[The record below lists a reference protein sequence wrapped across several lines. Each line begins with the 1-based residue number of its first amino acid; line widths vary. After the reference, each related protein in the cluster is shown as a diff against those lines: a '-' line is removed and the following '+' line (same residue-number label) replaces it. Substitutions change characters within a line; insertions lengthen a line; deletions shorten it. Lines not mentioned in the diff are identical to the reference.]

1 MFVCLLSGV
10 SQVPLF
16 LQTHSRV
23 RRLYSGLAE
32 SCGFRTLFQMVELK
46 STPPQYSHLAG
57 LLDVFKA
64 KLVHYHESLLLLL
77 KRVCRVKCSEHL
89 HFYVCLH
96 ILLGMYYSTLV
107 VV

>member
-1 MFVCLLSGV
+1 MSVCMVGGV

-16 LQTHSRV
+16 LQTHSRA

-64 KLVHYHESLLLLL
+64 KLVRHWSQ
-77 KRVCRVKCSEHL
+77 V
-89 HFYVCLH
+89 
-96 ILLGMYYSTLV
+96 IAA
-107 VV
+107 